1 MSTDNSNRVGS
12 GGCLTALNT
21 PSINGGGTINYSGSY
36 QRYGQYAL
44 QFIDYNGNADGDSGD
59 EDGIDGIIGDEDD
72 KEIGD
77 APNVLSGSIP
87 ELYLINTDAK
97 TRTYFRWSLRD
108 DPNNPTGATCV
119 YT

>member
-87 ELYLINTDAK
+87 ELYLIKTDAK
-97 TRTYFRWSLRD
+97 TRTYFRWNLRD
-108 DPNNPTGATCV
+108 DPNNPTGAACL